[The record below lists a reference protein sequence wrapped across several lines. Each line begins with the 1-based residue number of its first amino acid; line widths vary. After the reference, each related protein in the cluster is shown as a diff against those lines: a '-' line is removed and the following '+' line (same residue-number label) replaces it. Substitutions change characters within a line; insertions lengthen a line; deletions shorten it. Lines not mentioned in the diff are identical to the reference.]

1 VSIAVCGEMAGDPL
15 LTRLLL
21 GMGLTNFSMHPAH
34 LLNVK
39 QRVLKSDA
47 SAAKV
52 IVDRIRR
59 ADEPRKVLA
68 LIEKL
73 NA

>member
-1 VSIAVCGEMAGDPL
+1 MAGDPL

-34 LLNVK
+34 LLNIK
-39 QRVLKSDA
+39 QRVLQSDV
-47 SAAKV
+47 SAAKTV
-52 IVDRIRR
+52 VDRIRR
-59 ADEPRKVLA
+59 AYDPRKVSA
-68 LIEKL
+68 LLEKL